1 MKRFFNALL
10 ILLFTLIILIP
21 TSCKVTISTSNT
33 VETITSVIETTEEA
47 FLTYSG
53 EEFPKPIGY
62 VSDYENII
70 DQGYEDKIMAEVKKV
85 KEETNADIV
94 VVTIKSLEGK
104 SIDDYTLE
112 LFNTWGI
119 NSYAVILL
127 ISMDERKLR
136 ITTGYDMEKVITND
150 IAKYII
156 DDVIVPKFK
165 ESNYNE
171 GIYQGVKKISEFI
184 TGEGTVIETTE
195 ELETFTLPDKK

>member
-1 MKRFFNALL
+1 MKRFLNAIF
-10 ILLFTLIILIP
+10 ILLFLGLILIS
-21 TSCKVTISTSNT
+21 TSCKGVTSKSTIANVNSS
-33 VETITSVIETTEEA
+33 VSETKEVA

-127 ISMDERKLR
+127 ISMDEKKLR
-136 ITTGYDMEKVITND
+136 ITTGYDMEKVITSD
-150 IAKYII
+150 IAKYIV

-165 ESNYNE
+165 QSDYSE
-171 GIYQGVKKISEFI
+171 GIYQGVMKISEFI
-184 TGEGTVIETTE
+184 NGEGIV
-195 ELETFTLPDKK
+195 LETEQQGTFVLPDKE